1 MRASRLQFAFCL
13 GIALLLPCIVKA
25 NTTYTFTGVRFNQ
38 FSGTTCPPTCN
49 ITGSITLAQP
59 LPPNINL
66 PVGQLAGSTS
76 NFTPLSFSFTDGV
89 TTATNLTCPNDNI
102 FNANTDANGNI
113 TQYGINV
120 CFNHGGSY
128 FYFFYYPPFGTLVGL
143 NGTNNGAFY
152 QAFFND
158 GTAVSGGT
166 WSQVGCSASSFAAI
180 MQNSVAPPDV
190 FPGTI
195 STTFQPGRSVG
206 VNVSLTAA
214 ACRGGYDHFNW
225 KQTVLSDSLLD
236 VCPLCAQGL
245 LYLPEGSL
253 LLTLPH
259 APFTDPPHGGYLY
272 MVADKCLP
280 TPPTPITCWFPAR
293 DNLDWYWDEKYT
305 DKGTLPDPSSTEPDL
320 RITQV
325 DFWKTDN
332 SLITFSDTPV
342 CPLISIGEGYFCT
355 VYFST
360 NLVGVKGGTGDV
372 LAFSGTGFKWH
383 IVGTTIG
390 VDARLST
397 AGSIDPGTLV
407 YFDGFKQPGAAGF
420 TQPELE
426 LFAKNGINVRD
437 ETGITTP
444 VIIDIKPGGF
454 PNSIN
459 PQNLGKIPVA
469 IISKTGFLA
478 PSQVDQ
484 RSLTFGHTGNEQS
497 LAFCNS
503 QDVNG
508 DGIMDLVCQFYM
520 SLTGFQIGDTAGVL
534 KGQTVEGMAIF
545 GTDSVVIVP
554 PR

>member
-1 MRASRLQFAFCL
+1 M
-13 GIALLLPCIVKA
+13 
-25 NTTYTFTGVRFNQ
+25 
-38 FSGTTCPPTCN
+38 
-49 ITGSITLAQP
+49 
-59 LPPNINL
+59 
-66 PVGQLAGSTS
+66 
-76 NFTPLSFSFTDGV
+76 
-89 TTATNLTCPNDNI
+89 
-102 FNANTDANGNI
+102 
-113 TQYGINV
+113 
-120 CFNHGGSY
+120 
-128 FYFFYYPPFGTLVGL
+128 
-143 NGTNNGAFY
+143 
-152 QAFFND
+152 
-158 GTAVSGGT
+158 
-166 WSQVGCSASSFAAI
+166 
-180 MQNSVAPPDV
+180 
-190 FPGTI
+190 
-195 STTFQPGRSVG
+195 
-206 VNVSLTAA
+206 
-214 ACRGGYDHFNW
+214 
-225 KQTVLSDSLLD
+225 
-236 VCPLCAQGL
+236 
-245 LYLPEGSL
+245 
-253 LLTLPH
+253 
-259 APFTDPPHGGYLY
+259 
-272 MVADKCLP
+272 
-280 TPPTPITCWFPAR
+280 
-293 DNLDWYWDEKYT
+293 
-305 DKGTLPDPSSTEPDL
+305 
-320 RITQV
+320 
-325 DFWKTDN
+325 
-332 SLITFSDTPV
+332 
-342 CPLISIGEGYFCT
+342 
-355 VYFST
+355 
-360 NLVGVKGGTGDV
+360 
-372 LAFSGTGFKWH
+372 
-383 IVGTTIG
+383 GTTIG

-520 SLTGFQIGDTAGVL
+520 SLTGFQIDDTAGVL